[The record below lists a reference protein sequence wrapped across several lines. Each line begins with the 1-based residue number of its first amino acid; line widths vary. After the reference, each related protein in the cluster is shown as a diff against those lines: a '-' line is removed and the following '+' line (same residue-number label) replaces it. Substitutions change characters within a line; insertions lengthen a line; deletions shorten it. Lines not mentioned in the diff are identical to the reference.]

1 MSSKN
6 PNTVYFES
14 GFGKYVKTFRTR
26 PEWVGDFL
34 LKQKNVGLALEARK
48 KGDVDAQ
55 KRIAR
60 RVTAVN
66 TKIAKNGAYAEYVC
80 EGRLKV

>member
-34 LKQKNVGLALEARK
+34 LKQKNVGLALDART
-48 KGDVDAQ
+48 KGDKETL
-55 KRIAR
+55 KRITR
-60 RVTAVN
+60 RVKAVN
-66 TKIAKNGAYAEYVC
+66 QKIEKNGAYAEYVC
-80 EGRLKV
+80 EGKLKV